1 MGAVAVTGLIP
12 GHWFFGAII
21 LLAFLLA
28 LDSEKRATAAEA
40 ALAALR
46 SETPPDSMAEVPD
59 FDEPA
64 PLLHGA
70 NVVPLRR
77 PVGGNAR

>member
-12 GHWFFGAII
+12 GQWFFGAII

-28 LDSEKRATAAEA
+28 LDSEKRAIAAEE

-46 SETPPDSMAEVPD
+46 SDTLPDSRA
-59 FDEPA
+59 
-64 PLLHGA
+64 
-70 NVVPLRR
+70 VVPGRAAPETQALPDGVVQLRDYR
-77 PVGGNAR
+77 

>member
-12 GHWFFGAII
+12 GQWFFGAII

-28 LDSEKRATAAEA
+28 LDSEKRAIAAEE

-46 SETPPDSMAEVPD
+46 TDTPPDSKAVEPGHAERATPTLPD
-59 FDEPA
+59 
-64 PLLHGA
+64 G
-70 NVVPLRR
+70 VVRLRDYR
-77 PVGGNAR
+77 

>member
-1 MGAVAVTGLIP
+1 MGGVALLGMVDGP
-12 GHWFFGAII
+12 WFMCAII
-21 LLAFLLA
+21 LLAFVLA
-28 LDSEKRATAAEA
+28 LDSEKRAVAAEE

-46 SETPPDSMAEVPD
+46 SDTLPDSRVEGLG

-64 PLLHGA
+64 LPPLAA

-77 PVGGNAR
+77 PVSDTGR

>member
-12 GHWFFGAII
+12 GQWFFGAII

-28 LDSEKRATAAEA
+28 LDSEKRATAAEE

-46 SETPPDSMAEVPD
+46 SDTLPDSRVEGLG

-64 PLLHGA
+64 LPPLAA

-77 PVGGNAR
+77 PVSDTGR